1 MTAIVTLC
9 GAHQGFSA
17 LKPLDFEIVLIFQYT
32 PMKIGPNLKILH
44 AIIGIWFMMGSVT

>member
-9 GAHQGFSA
+9 GAHQGFRAHKRS
-17 LKPLDFEIVLIFQYT
+17 DFEIFMIFHNT

-44 AIIGIWFMMGSVT
+44 TIIGIWFMMGSVT